1 MYRKGSSIA
10 IVLVFALCI
19 AGAASALPLDPEMA
33 EAAGG
38 AGLLGGLWDRFLD
51 WVDQVA
57 GGGGGNG
64 GLIVLE
70 MDTCHL
76 DPNGACGGT

>member
-51 WVDQVA
+51 WFDQVA
-57 GGGGGNG
+57 GGKGDG
-64 GLIVLE
+64 GLTVLE
-70 MDTCHL
+70 MDGCHL
-76 DPNGACGGT
+76 DPNGTCGGT